1 MGILK
6 RLIIV
11 LALVAA
17 PLVLGLLFTYDII
30 KIDWVSF
37 MEIQNSF
44 NPQEDPLPVP
54 ARSVPVQGA
63 AYIAELGAPTN
74 PVAADA
80 DSILRGKEGYEITCL
95 ICHGPKAD
103 GKSRFAGFLAN
114 KPISLLEGRPVT
126 LSDGELFMTITNG
139 VAGKMPNLRE
149 NFPDAKSRWDVV
161 NYVRSLQPAK

>member
-1 MGILK
+1 MAVIK

-17 PLVLGLLFTYDII
+17 PMGLGLLFTYDII

-63 AYIAELGAPTN
+63 AFIAALGAPAN
-74 PVAADA
+74 PIPADE
-80 DSILRGKEGYEITCL
+80 DSLKRGKVNYDIGCR

-103 GKSRFAGFLAN
+103 GRGPFAAFLAN
-114 KPISLLEGRPVT
+114 KPVSLLEGRPVT
-126 LSDGELFMTITNG
+126 LSDGEIFMTLTNG
-139 VAGKMPNLRE
+139 VEGKMPNLRE
-149 NFPDAKSRWDVV
+149 NFPEAQMRWDVV
-161 NYVRSLQPAK
+161 NYVRSLQKGK

>member
-1 MGILK
+1 MAVLK
-6 RLIIV
+6 RLLIV

-17 PLVLGLLFTYDII
+17 PLGLGLLFTYDII

-63 AYIAELGAPTN
+63 AYIAELGAPVN
-74 PVAADA
+74 PVTASEE
-80 DSILRGKEGYEITCL
+80 SIKRGKAGYDITCR
-95 ICHGPKAD
+95 ICHGPKGD
-103 GKSRFAGFLAN
+103 GKGPFAAFLAN
-114 KPISLLEGRPVT
+114 KPVSLLEGRPVT

-139 VAGKMPNLRE
+139 VEGRMPNLRE
-149 NFPDAKSRWDVV
+149 NFPDAESRWDVV
-161 NYVRSLQPAK
+161 NYVRSLQAPK